1 MRAADILSLQDE
13 EYQRSLTEDIQRE
26 EEEVA
31 ARAAEEAAARAA
43 EEAAARDA
51 EEAAEREREDA
62 RLHLSV
68 EDLRAHRLRIFEA
81 AQPTTTAP
89 VCTCLTRAGRACKLR
104 AAPGGSLCHVHLRAK
119 RPRG

>member
-26 EEEVA
+26 EEEV
-31 ARAAEEAAARAA
+31 AARAA